1 MNFTTIIAGLTLCKL
16 WSWSATST
24 AWITSRAE
32 RYSSKIKGYD
42 HAAHGL
48 ASSAGTG
55 LA

>member
-1 MNFTTIIAGLTLCKL
+1 MNSTTIIAGLTPCRL

-32 RYSSKIKGYD
+32 RYSSKIKDYD

-48 ASSAGTG
+48 APSAGAG

>member
-1 MNFTTIIAGLTLCKL
+1 MNFTTIIAGLTPCRL

-24 AWITSRAE
+24 ALPTSRAE
-32 RYSSKIKGYD
+32 RYSSKITGYD

-48 ASSAGTG
+48 APSAGTG